1 MLDIF
6 QVSSVFAD
14 MILLFL
20 KTTSE
25 QSRLHDRIRSIYKF
39 RRIGKLWITHSS
51 CLFDMAFKHTLL
63 IVNPLESQSGL
74 GMGWGSLLRKYLHK
88 F

>member
-6 QVSSVFAD
+6 QVSS
-14 MILLFL
+14 ITYYFL
-20 KTTSE
+20 RKLIIQCIRRYDTVIFKNHLWAET
-25 QSRLHDRIRSIYKF
+25 LHDRIRSIYKF

-63 IVNPLESQSGL
+63 IVNPLEPQPLDL
-74 GMGWGSLLRKYLHK
+74 G
-88 F
+88 